1 MSKMK
6 ILLLTIDVWNDSTN
20 GNNCYTNWF
29 ENFDAE
35 FANIYLGPGVPDN
48 NICTKYFQVSDKM
61 MVRSF
66 WGPKAGRI
74 FEMDVSVKK
83 QGINTTSQTVE
94 EYDANLYKQIKKY
107 ASEPLRLVYDILWTY
122 GRYDFKAMQAF
133 IDEFNPDIIFC
144 PHLFSIK
151 SRRIERI
158 IHSMTD
164 VPMVAFTGDVEASIK
179 AISYNPLFW
188 IRRLYLAS
196 LYGKHV
202 KIFKQYFTFSASQ
215 CKDIQAKYG
224 VPAEPL
230 YKCVDLGGF
239 QPKKPNK
246 VIRMIYA
253 GRLYCNRWKS
263 ISAIGDALKELNKD
277 VLKAE
282 IYVYSQDH
290 LTKEQEIALSEY
302 KYIHFMGVTNPANL
316 PKIYKEADIALHV
329 ESFDK
334 KNMYATMHSFSTK
347 IIDLMASTCAIMAIC
362 WDQNNGWNY
371 LKNEDAAICLS
382 DYSQIL
388 PKLREITE
396 NPRILV
402 DYAYKAYDCGI
413 RNHKRE
419 KIQKQLRDKFN
430 KIVYEQYN

>member
-1 MSKMK
+1 MK

-35 FANIYLGPGVPDN
+35 FANIYLGPGIPEN

-61 MVRSF
+61 MLHSFCGVR
-66 WGPKAGRI
+66 AGRA
-74 FEMDVSVKK
+74 FDMDASAKK
-83 QGINTTSQTVE
+83 KAPNAVSQTVE
-94 EYDANLYKQIKKY
+94 AYDVSLYKRIKKY
-107 ASEPLRLVYDILWTY
+107 AGEPLRLAYDVLWGY
-122 GRYDFKAMQAF
+122 GRYDFKAMQTF
-133 IDEFNPDIIFC
+133 IDDFNPDIIFC

-151 SRRIERI
+151 GRRIERI
-158 IHSMTD
+158 IHSMTN
-164 VPMVAFTGDVEASIK
+164 VPMVAFTGDVEASTK

-188 IRRLYLAS
+188 MRRLYLAS
-196 LYGKHV
+196 LYGKHI

-215 CKDIQAKYG
+215 CKDIQAKYS

-230 YKCVDLGGF
+230 YKCVDLDEF
-239 QPKKPNK
+239 QLKKPNK
-246 VIRMIYA
+246 VIRMVYA

-263 ISAIGDALKELNKD
+263 ISAIGDALKILNKD

-282 IYVYSQDH
+282 VYVYSQDY
-290 LTKEQEIALSEY
+290 LTKEQEAALSED
-302 KYIHFMGVTNPANL
+302 KYIHFMGATNPVNL
-316 PKIYKEADIALHV
+316 LQIYKEADIALHV

-334 KNMYATMHSFSTK
+334 RNMYATMHSFSTK

-362 WDQNNGWNY
+362 WNQNNGWNY

-388 PKLREITE
+388 PKLREVTDT
-396 NPRILV
+396 PSILI
-402 DYAYKAYDCGI
+402 DYACKAYDCGV
-413 RNHKRE
+413 RNHNRE
-419 KIQKQLRDKFN
+419 KIQKQIRDKFN
-430 KIVYEQYN
+430 KIIYEQHD

>member
-1 MSKMK
+1 MK

-35 FANIYLGPGVPDN
+35 FANIYLGPGIPEN

-61 MVRSF
+61 MLHSFCGVR
-66 WGPKAGRI
+66 AGRA
-74 FEMDVSVKK
+74 FDMDASAKK
-83 QGINTTSQTVE
+83 KAPNAVSQTVE
-94 EYDANLYKQIKKY
+94 AYDVSLYKRIKKY
-107 ASEPLRLVYDILWTY
+107 AGEPLRLAYDVLWGY
-122 GRYDFKAMQAF
+122 GRYDFKAMQTF
-133 IDEFNPDIIFC
+133 IDDFNPDIIFC

-151 SRRIERI
+151 GRRIERI
-158 IHSMTD
+158 IHSMTN
-164 VPMVAFTGDVEASIK
+164 VPMVAFTGDVEASTK

-188 IRRLYLAS
+188 MRRLYLAS
-196 LYGKHV
+196 LYGKHI

-215 CKDIQAKYG
+215 CKDIQAKYS

-230 YKCVDLGGF
+230 YKCVDLDEF
-239 QPKKPNK
+239 QLKKPNK
-246 VIRMIYA
+246 VIRMVYA

-263 ISAIGDALKELNKD
+263 ISAIGDALKILNKD

-282 IYVYSQDH
+282 VYVYSQDY
-290 LTKEQEIALSEY
+290 LTKEQEAALSED
-302 KYIHFMGVTNPANL
+302 KYIHFMGATNPVNL
-316 PKIYKEADIALHV
+316 LQIYKEADIALHV

-334 KNMYATMHSFSTK
+334 RNMYATMHSFSTK

-362 WDQNNGWNY
+362 WNQNNGWNY

-388 PKLREITE
+388 PKLREVTD
-396 NPRILV
+396 NPSILI
-402 DYAYKAYDCGI
+402 DYACKAYDCGV
-413 RNHKRE
+413 RNHNRE
-419 KIQKQLRDKFN
+419 KIQKQIRDKFN
-430 KIVYEQYN
+430 KIIYEQHD

>member
-1 MSKMK
+1 MK

-35 FANIYLGPGVPDN
+35 FANIYLGPGIPEN

-61 MVRSF
+61 MLHSFCGVR
-66 WGPKAGRI
+66 AGRA
-74 FEMDVSVKK
+74 FDMDASAKK
-83 QGINTTSQTVE
+83 KAPNAVSQTVE
-94 EYDANLYKQIKKY
+94 AYDVSLYKRIKKY
-107 ASEPLRLVYDILWTY
+107 AGEPLRLAYDVLWGY
-122 GRYDFKAMQAF
+122 GRYDFKAMQTF
-133 IDEFNPDIIFC
+133 IDDFNPDIIFC

-151 SRRIERI
+151 GRRIERI
-158 IHSMTD
+158 IHSMTN
-164 VPMVAFTGDVEASIK
+164 VPMVAFTGDVEASTK

-188 IRRLYLAS
+188 MRRLYLAS
-196 LYGKHV
+196 LYGKHM

-215 CKDIQAKYG
+215 CKDIQAKYS

-230 YKCVDLGGF
+230 YKCVDLDEF
-239 QPKKPNK
+239 QLKKPNK
-246 VIRMIYA
+246 VIRMVYA

-263 ISAIGDALKELNKD
+263 ISAIGDALKILNKD

-282 IYVYSQDH
+282 VYVYSQDY
-290 LTKEQEIALSEY
+290 LTKEQEAALSED
-302 KYIHFMGVTNPANL
+302 KYIHFMGATNPVNL
-316 PKIYKEADIALHV
+316 LQIYKEADIALHV

-334 KNMYATMHSFSTK
+334 RNMYATMHSFSTK

-362 WDQNNGWNY
+362 WNQNNGWNY

-388 PKLREITE
+388 PKLREVTD
-396 NPRILV
+396 NPSILI
-402 DYAYKAYDCGI
+402 DYACKAYDCGV
-413 RNHKRE
+413 RNHNRE
-419 KIQKQLRDKFN
+419 KIQKQIRDKFN
-430 KIVYEQYN
+430 KIIYEQHD

>member
-1 MSKMK
+1 M
-6 ILLLTIDVWNDSTN
+6 
-20 GNNCYTNWF
+20 
-29 ENFDAE
+29 
-35 FANIYLGPGVPDN
+35 
-48 NICTKYFQVSDKM
+48 
-61 MVRSF
+61 
-66 WGPKAGRI
+66 
-74 FEMDVSVKK
+74 
-83 QGINTTSQTVE
+83 
-94 EYDANLYKQIKKY
+94 
-107 ASEPLRLVYDILWTY
+107 
-122 GRYDFKAMQAF
+122 
-133 IDEFNPDIIFC
+133 
-144 PHLFSIK
+144 
-151 SRRIERI
+151 
-158 IHSMTD
+158 
-164 VPMVAFTGDVEASIK
+164 
-179 AISYNPLFW
+179 
-188 IRRLYLAS
+188 
-196 LYGKHV
+196 
-202 KIFKQYFTFSASQ
+202 
-215 CKDIQAKYG
+215 
-224 VPAEPL
+224 
-230 YKCVDLGGF
+230 
-239 QPKKPNK
+239 
-246 VIRMIYA
+246 
-253 GRLYCNRWKS
+253 
-263 ISAIGDALKELNKD
+263 
-277 VLKAE
+277 
-282 IYVYSQDH
+282 
-290 LTKEQEIALSEY
+290 TKEQEIALSED